1 MMAARQETLMA
12 ESMPSPSPI
21 DPAELHGTVE
31 RLSRQLHSDRG
42 RIEQELTRELNTY
55 RDARITQFVMLLAER
70 NVRRRLRDHNHNE
83 QTA

>member
-1 MMAARQETLMA
+1 MAARQETLMA
-12 ESMPSPSPI
+12 DSMPSPTPI

-42 RIEQELTRELNTY
+42 RIEHELTRELTTY

-70 NVRRRLRDHNHNE
+70 NVRRRLRDNDHNE
-83 QTA
+83 KTA

>member
-1 MMAARQETLMA
+1 MAD
-12 ESMPSPSPI
+12 SMPSPTPI

-31 RLSRQLHSDRG
+31 RLSRQLDTDRG

-70 NVRRRLRDHNHNE
+70 NVRRHLRDRNHN
-83 QTA
+83 QRTA

>member
-1 MMAARQETLMA
+1 MAARQETLMA
-12 ESMPSPSPI
+12 DSMPSPTPI

-31 RLSRQLHSDRG
+31 RLSRQLDTDRG

-70 NVRRRLRDHNHNE
+70 NVRRRLRDNSHN
-83 QTA
+83 QKTA

>member
-1 MMAARQETLMA
+1 MAARTETLMA
-12 ESMPSPSPI
+12 QAIPSPGPI

-55 RDARITQFVMLLAER
+55 RDARIMQFVMLLAER
-70 NVRRRLRDHNHNE
+70 NVRRRLRDNSHN
-83 QTA
+83 QKTA